1 MRKLA
6 NRVDEIAS
14 PEVSG
19 SQNRTTK
26 LTLYYDSAR
35 TTKEDVADSCKIEQL
50 E

>member
-1 MRKLA
+1 MRKFA
-6 NRVDEIAS
+6 DRIDEIAS

-35 TTKEDVADSCKIEQL
+35 RNDEADLVSARKT
-50 E
+50 